1 MISSH
6 KERTIYTKDFYSHN
20 LPREHMIIS
29 VAIFY
34 QVDHWQSLKNLTMR
48 NQQALSALFSLFC
61 LIQFP
66 DRVPFISNQTLSST
80 LLLQDQD
87 F

>member
-6 KERTIYTKDFYSHN
+6 KDFYSHN

-48 NQQALSALFSLFC
+48 NQQALSALFSLFLLFC